1 MRLRPLTSTRPKPL
15 MRVGDRSLLDIMLE
29 RLSLYGV
36 KEAAIT
42 LGYRG
47 DDIIHEIGEEAY
59 GIKLTYFTEDT
70 PLGTAGS
77 VKNCEDFLGED
88 TLILSADALTE
99 INFGDM
105 LCFHRDKG
113 ARLTIATA
121 ERNNLSLYGVIEAGE
136 DGRVTSLKEK
146 PPLPDHLRGL
156 ISCGIYIIK
165 KEIMEGVP
173 RGQTCDFARDLFPRL
188 IGEGGVFSY
197 RTDEFWCDVGS
208 FDEYKRSNLLTLTGD
223 FFVSTEKYPLP
234 DGSVSKSVI
243 GRGTRVL
250 KKARVVESV
259 VGRNVRI
266 GEGALL
272 DGCILGDGVTIGDG
286 VRVSRGAVIGDFAT
300 LPDGTIVAPDT
311 RVEAYGGLMSE

>member
-1 MRLRPLTSTRPKPL
+1 MRLRPLTATRPKPL

-47 DDIIHEIGEEAY
+47 EDIIREIGNEAY
-59 GIKLTYFTEDT
+59 GIKLTYFTEDR

-77 VKNCEDFLGED
+77 VKNCEDFIEGD

-105 LCFHRDKG
+105 LRFHRDRG

-121 ERNNLSLYGVIEAGE
+121 ERNNLSLYGVIDAED
-136 DGRVTSLKEK
+136 DGRVTSLREK
-146 PPLPDHLRGL
+146 PSLPDNLRGL

-165 KEIMEGVP
+165 KEIMNGVE
-173 RGQTCDFARDLFPRL
+173 RGTECDFARDLFPRL
-188 IGEGGVFSY
+188 IDEGGVFSY
-197 RTDEFWCDVGS
+197 RTDEFWCDIGS
-208 FDEYKRSNLLTLTGD
+208 FEEYKRSNLLTLSGD
-223 FFVSTEKYPLP
+223 FFVRTRDYGGLP
-234 DGSVSKSVI
+234 SGSVSRSII
-243 GRGTRVL
+243 GRDTRVL

-259 VGRNVRI
+259 VGRNARI
-266 GEGALL
+266 GKGALL

-286 VRVSRGAVIGDFAT
+286 VRVSRGTVIGDFAT
-300 LPDGTIVAPDT
+300 LGDGAVIPPGTHI
-311 RVEAYGGLMSE
+311 EAYGFYGL